1 MARSDEMG
9 CGILGDRV
17 GVPGGAQLQRAA
29 ASTHQVLALFLIPGH
44 PMGGGKVPQSVS
56 SSVSIALFMSGS
68 EVRTDWLVG
77 GREPLMS

>member
-1 MARSDEMG
+1 MG
-9 CGILGDRV
+9 FWGTGWEFLEGLSHS
-17 GVPGGAQLQRAA
+17 GLL

-68 EVRTDWLVG
+68 EVRTGWLVG